1 MDFFSL
7 NDTTEKEPFD
17 IFINNFKPTKNIS
30 TIAMVTFETDE
41 GGTDLKGVGDRAI
54 GYTYAIYRERNN
66 DGHLELLYKIKEGT
80 LGFYDYGIKNNAK
93 YKYYIFKE
101 NQTDNTSSYANESDT
116 VCSFWGNYVL
126 YDLIDKVV
134 ENNIPIYSVDE
145 NNIWQFDLQMQNSGV
160 IQNLNKTTYST
171 FGKYA
176 RTNRSNN
183 NYASGSLSCLF
194 GEASNFVY
202 YEDSDKLEKWAEFI
216 NNGNMKL
223 LKDIKGNA
231 WIIDI
236 IESNVKPD
244 DNFLE
249 IPSTLTF
256 SWVQINSVLD
266 KGFVSYD

>member
-1 MDFFSL
+1 
-7 NDTTEKEPFD
+7 
-17 IFINNFKPTKNIS
+17 
-30 TIAMVTFETDE
+30 MVTFENDQGE
-41 GGTDLKGVGDRAI
+41 TDLIGVGERAI

-66 DGHLELLYKIKEGT
+66 DGHLELLYKIKEGY
-80 LGFYDYGIKNNAK
+80 LGFYDYGIKNNSK

-101 NQTDNTSSYANESDT
+101 NQTDNTSSYANESDM
-116 VCSFWGNYVL
+116 VCSCWGNYVL
-126 YDLIDKVV
+126 YDLIGKTI
-134 ENNIPIYSVDE
+134 ENNVPIYMIDE
-145 NNIWQFDLQMQNSGV
+145 NNIWQFDLQMQNSGMA
-160 IQNLNKTTYST
+160 QTLNKTTYNT

-194 GEASNFVY
+194 GEANNFVY
-202 YEDSDKLEKWAEFI
+202 YEDADKLEKWAEFI

-256 SWVQINSVLD
+256 SWVQLNSVLD